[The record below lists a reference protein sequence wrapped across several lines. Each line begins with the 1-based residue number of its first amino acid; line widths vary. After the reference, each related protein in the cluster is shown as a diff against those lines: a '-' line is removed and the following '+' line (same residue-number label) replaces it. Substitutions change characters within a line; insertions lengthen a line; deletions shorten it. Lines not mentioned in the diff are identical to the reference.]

1 VKYRKDLSKSKYL
14 QGLQCPR
21 LLWIAFNQADRIPPP
36 DAATQFIFDQ
46 GHLVGEYAQRLFPEG
61 IKLDT
66 GDIGRNLKETTEC
79 LSLRRP
85 VFEAGFSAKR
95 LYCRVDV
102 LNPVGE
108 EEWDIIEVKST
119 NSVKDEH
126 VKDVE
131 FQLHCCLN
139 AGLKVRH
146 CHVMCLDKDYVR
158 QGEID
163 PARLFTAQDVTS
175 RLGLVEGEFERR
187 LAGMLAIVDSDR
199 CPDVAVGRHC
209 ESPNSC
215 PLQVECWTG
224 MSKHNVMTL
233 YGGKK
238 LGEELLARGI
248 INISDIPG
256 DVELSAKQRLQKQ
269 CVDCVRPHVDVGAVR
284 RFLAGL
290 QYPLY
295 FMDFETFSTAIP
307 MYDGTR
313 PHQKVPFQ
321 FSVHSIAAHGAEP
334 QHCSFLAEGR
344 GDPRPEFA
352 RALVGA
358 IVPEGSILVYSA
370 PFEKSMLKDLA
381 EGFPEYRDHLEGIR
395 ERVVDLNLPFKNFSF
410 YHPDQT
416 GSASLKIVLP
426 VLTGLNYE
434 QLEIAEGETASLQYM
449 EEAFGD
455 IADEKRQK
463 IRADLI
469 AYCSL
474 DTYGMVE
481 IVHRLCEIVDNT
493 V

>member
-1 VKYRKDLSKSKYL
+1 MKFGKNISKSKYL

-21 LLWIAFNQADRIPPP
+21 LLWIAVNQADRIPPP
-36 DAATQFIFDQ
+36 DASTQFIFDQ

-66 GDIGRNLKETTEC
+66 GDIGKNLKETTEC

-85 VFEAGFSAKR
+85 LFEAGFSARR

-102 LNPVGE
+102 LNPVGDD
-108 EEWDIIEVKST
+108 EWDIIEVKST
-119 NSVKDEH
+119 NSVKHEH

-131 FQLHCCLN
+131 FQRHCCLN

-163 PARLFTAQDVTS
+163 PARLFAAQDVTS
-175 RLGLVEGEFERR
+175 RLDLVEGEFDRR
-187 LAGMLAIVDSDR
+187 LTDMLAIVDSDR

-215 PLQVECWTG
+215 PLQVECWMG

-269 CVDCVRPHVDVGAVR
+269 CVDCVHTHVDVSAVR
-284 RFLAGL
+284 IFLENL
-290 QYPLY
+290 QYPLH
-295 FMDFETFSTAIP
+295 FMDFETFSMAIP
-307 MYDGTR
+307 MYDGIH

-321 FSVHSIAAHGAEP
+321 FSVNSLAARGTEP
-334 QHCSFLAEGR
+334 QQCSFLAEDD

-358 IVPEGSILVYSA
+358 IGPEGSVIVYSA
-370 PFEKSMLKDLA
+370 PFEKSMLKQLA
-381 EGFPEYRDHLEGIR
+381 EDLPEFRNNLVGIS

-410 YHPDQT
+410 YHPDQA
-416 GSASLKIVLP
+416 GSTSLKKVLP
-426 VLTGLNYE
+426 VLTGLNYDG
-434 QLEIAEGETASLQYM
+434 LKIAEGETASLKYM
-449 EEAFGD
+449 ECVFDNISE
-455 IADEKRQK
+455 ENRQK
-463 IRADLI
+463 IRSDLMS
-469 AYCSL
+469 YCGL

-481 IVHRLCEIVDNT
+481 IVRRLELICRL
-493 V
+493 